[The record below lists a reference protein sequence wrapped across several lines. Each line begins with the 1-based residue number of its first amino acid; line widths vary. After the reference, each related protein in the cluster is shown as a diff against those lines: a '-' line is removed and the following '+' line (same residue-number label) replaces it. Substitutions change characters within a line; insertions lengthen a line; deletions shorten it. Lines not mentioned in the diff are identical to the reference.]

1 MLHRPTLQQLIVAG
15 LPGGFLAAEAHYRC
29 LVSEIRCLGC
39 GALVPEQAGP
49 VHAYM
54 LAAPGCWALYGSLQ
68 QWKGALT
75 GDDGLTT
82 AQRAVDCYAAQHA
95 TNPDRRNRQPVA
107 VHLMSLCASIEQG
120 VSGTQ
125 LRTRIGD
132 WTHRDYPLL
141 APRPAA
147 YPVTV
152 RDVAE
157 AGERSRAAVIDDWAI
172 STWAAWSL
180 HHGMLR
186 DWLAALASGACQ
198 GRRTPRTVTRPPNR
212 KMFPE

>member
-1 MLHRPTLQQLIVAG
+1 VLHRPTLQQLIVAG

-68 QWKGALT
+68 PWKGALT
-75 GDDGLTT
+75 GDAGLTT

-95 TNPDRRNRQPVA
+95 TNPDRRNRQSVA

-212 KMFPE
+212 KMFLE